1 VIEPQRRIDEPLR
14 RALDAILVR
23 WLGLY
28 VLAGTSAALPL
39 LCRVDHAHMA
49 LWRAALPLFLLG
61 FIAVHLVHR
70 HRARRDDGWERAMR
84 ADAGTARVALS
95 VGLAGLFAVALAL
108 VAIFCPYESPLE
120 AIALL
125 GIWAPIL
132 VPLYAVSA
140 WVAIDCARRR
150 LAASADEADRRL
162 REYWQGVA
170 AQR

>member
-1 VIEPQRRIDEPLR
+1 VIESQRRIDEPLR
-14 RALDAILVR
+14 RALDAILLR

-28 VLAGTSAALPL
+28 VLAGSSAALPL
-39 LCRVDHAHMA
+39 LCQVDHEHMA
-49 LWRAALPLFLLG
+49 LWRAVLPLFLLG

-70 HRARRDDGWERAMR
+70 HRAPREDGWDRAAH
-84 ADAGTARVALS
+84 ADPGSARLTLG
-95 VGLAGLFAVALAL
+95 VGLAGLFAVALSL

-120 AIALL
+120 AVALL

-132 VPLYAVSA
+132 IPLYAVSA
-140 WVAIDCARRR
+140 WVAADCARRR

-170 AQR
+170 AHH